1 MRARSAKMQG
11 EAPERA
17 SAEQLG
23 ERVEDRD
30 GGKRTKREGEGGL
43 GGARKWKILGK

>member
-1 MRARSAKMQG
+1 MRARSAKLQG
-11 EAPERA
+11 EAPERV

-43 GGARKWKILGK
+43 RRTLRRS